1 MKSVW
6 ITMVT
11 VRSLLLISVSWVAG
25 PTSRELRSGIEI
37 ILGMVPSG
45 FPVFKATIP
54 GCSRNGSG
62 TYPYLRVQKKF
73 VKFGQS
79 TQNTSL
85 CSTNFLGQF
94 FSNLA
99 SISSETCVIYSS
111 VIPGTNVF
119 WDWMFLA
126 LSCVSLETTASF
138 CLSLRVAITL
148 EEIKAQ
154 QLRRLNWFFVLE
166 INSW

>member
-11 VRSLLLISVSWVAG
+11 VRSLLLISVSWVAR

-62 TYPYLRVQKKF
+62 TCPYLRVQKKF
-73 VKFGQS
+73 VKFGQR

-99 SISSETCVIYSS
+99 SNLLWNLCNLLFGHIWNERVLRLDVPRTFFCFSWNNCQFLL
-111 VIPGTNVF
+111 IP
-119 WDWMFLA
+119 
-126 LSCVSLETTASF
+126 
-138 CLSLRVAITL
+138 
-148 EEIKAQ
+148 
-154 QLRRLNWFFVLE
+154 
-166 INSW
+166 